1 MQIEKLIDVAVD
13 LRIAT
18 LRAKEQGIINFLHSE
33 YLKIEEFQIDDENDF
48 KRVIKDRDYSVKRFN
63 HYYKYKYTGI
73 ISGLTFICLSN
84 KLLFEG
90 DEERLVEDV

>member
-1 MQIEKLIDVAVD
+1 MQTEKFINAAEELK
-13 LRIAT
+13 LAT
-18 LRAKEQGIINFLHSE
+18 LRAKEQGIINFSHSE

-48 KRVIKDRDYSVKRFN
+48 KRLIKDRDYSVKRFN

-84 KLLFEG
+84 ELLFEG
-90 DEERLVEDV
+90 DEERLV